1 MRIDLDTAS
10 PIPIYIQIVEQ
21 VRRLIALGAL
31 RSGDRLP
38 TVRELAVQC
47 RINRN
52 TAGRAIQEL
61 EREGIVRTR
70 VGQGTFVADV
80 TPEIDPTERDSIL
93 DSYID
98 RLLVEARSLGLPLE
112 QLPSRLW
119 RRIDSFRAALATRV
133 VGGVSGPLAGPAAAA
148 DGDAA
153 DRDPAD
159 EHAAGRETADRVT
172 AGRGAAASSTGQGR
186 TSDGWRRTREGGRR
200 KPSRNHT

>member
-1 MRIDLDTAS
+1 MTIDLDTAS
-10 PIPIYIQIVEQ
+10 PVPIYIQIVEQ

-119 RRIDSFRAALATRV
+119 RRIDSLRATLAARAANQV
-133 VGGVSGPLAGPAAAA
+133 SGVSAPLTEAAAT
-148 DGDAA
+148 
-153 DRDPAD
+153 
-159 EHAAGRETADRVT
+159 AGRETADGV
-172 AGRGAAASSTGQGR
+172 A
-186 TSDGWRRTREGGRR
+186 
-200 KPSRNHT
+200 